1 MSESLP
7 IALPWQAS
15 QWQAVAAAKKRD
27 QLHHA
32 WLLSG
37 SEGVGKR
44 SFVRAWAASLLCES
58 VDAQQ
63 QACGVCHSCK
73 MLSSGGHPDAHL
85 LTNDGHLGLAT
96 TPSLQAEEGLSFW
109 TPKSASMRRD
119 IPVDAARSLIEK
131 LSVTSHR
138 GGMRVVVIH
147 PAENLNANAAN
158 ALLKTIEEPQKNT
171 LLMFVSEYPQSLV
184 QTIRS
189 RCQQLRFP
197 TPAKGEAL
205 SWLYTAHPEADA
217 LLLAEAGG
225 APLKA
230 AAWLASGEGA
240 RRALW
245 RKTLQQVAARQY
257 DPLMAAAELARD
269 KTDAGQV
276 LRHWQL
282 LMQQQLRDDGL
293 WSARH
298 ESFHAMLLDGLRR
311 LEDHNANAQLLFESL
326 LLRWR
331 LLAASSA
338 SA

>member
-1 MSESLP
+1 MSALAP
-7 IALPWQAS
+7 LPWQTS
-15 QWQAVAAAKKRD
+15 QWQAVTAAQQRG

-44 SFVRAWAASLLCES
+44 SFVRAWVAALLCEKT
-58 VDAQQ
+58 DAQQ
-63 QACGVCHSCK
+63 LACGVCNSCK
-73 MLSSGGHPDAHL
+73 MLTSGGHPDAHL
-85 LTNDGHLGLAT
+85 VSNDGHLGLSTDAA
-96 TPSLQAEEGLSFW
+96 LQNEDGLSYW
-109 TPKSASMRRD
+109 TPKSTSMRRD
-119 IPVDAARSLIEK
+119 IAVDAARSLIEK

-147 PAENLNANAAN
+147 PASDMSDGTAN
-158 ALLKTIEEPQKNT
+158 ALLKTIEEPPART
-171 LLMFVSEYPQSLV
+171 LLLFVTVFPQGLK

-189 RCQQLRFP
+189 RCQQLRFA

-205 SWLYTAHPEADA
+205 SWLYGAHPNADA
-217 LLLAEAGG
+217 VLLAEAGG

-230 AAWLASGEGA
+230 AAWLASGESK
-240 RRALW
+240 RRELW
-245 RKTLQQVAARQY
+245 RKTLQQVAERKS
-257 DPLMAAAELARD
+257 DPLQAAAELARD
-269 KTDAGQV
+269 KGEAGQV
-276 LRHWQL
+276 LRLWQTQ
-282 LMQQQLRDDGL
+282 MQLQLHESGV

-331 LLAASSA
+331 LLAALPA